1 MHPLN
6 PEMEKSWKT
15 HISAEQANWALGS
28 TLRVLFFLVFFV
40 FFLLSA
46 KGTCTI
52 HDTSSG
58 SPELMTSLYNQKRDN
73 FEVQA
78 DQRHW

>member
-28 TLRVLFFLVFFV
+28 TLRVLFFLAFVVFPLV
-40 FFLLSA
+40 SA
-46 KGTCTI
+46 KGTCTMYMI
-52 HDTSSG
+52 LPPVLQS
-58 SPELMTSLYNQKRDN
+58 
-73 FEVQA
+73 
-78 DQRHW
+78 